1 MLTNNLV
8 ILFKTLRGVKRR
20 RTRCWSLDG
29 EWSQFSGSTD
39 TMTRKSQLH
48 PVSRHDV
55 VWLQWKLV
63 IFLYVA
69 LSLLSLV
76 SIHLQY
82 YSLTTLPPPALRR
95 WDSYPPPHILRRQR
109 PSEGRLPFLIS
120 AWSSAWLSVGQILQ
134 GFVLRL
140 CLWSAPVTGCFLS
153 LQESRLYASG
163 NFLQGADQA
172 NFSVYV
178 HSQPGFVFNE
188 ETTRSQY
195 FYNRQL
201 NNSINV
207 SVVHVIIDDL
217 NLSTLVRKKWIFF
230 SWNNSI
236 KLGVVYVFGDL
247 NISTPIKTNRVCFED
262 YEHMSKVS

>member
-1 MLTNNLV
+1 MLIAGRWV
-8 ILFKTLRGVKRR
+8 ITVLGKYRHNDEEVAAASSVTSRR
-20 RTRCWSLDG
+20 RMAPMEARYLFIRRAIS
-29 EWSQFSGSTD
+29 SFSCQYPPSVLFPD
-39 TMTRKSQLH
+39 
-48 PVSRHDV
+48 DV
-55 VWLQWKLV
+55 
-63 IFLYVA
+63 A
-69 LSLLSLV
+69 
-76 SIHLQY
+76 
-82 YSLTTLPPPALRR
+82 PALRR

-262 YEHMSKVS
+262 YEHMSEGS

>member
-1 MLTNNLV
+1 M
-8 ILFKTLRGVKRR
+8 
-20 RTRCWSLDG
+20 
-29 EWSQFSGSTD
+29 
-39 TMTRKSQLH
+39 
-48 PVSRHDV
+48 
-55 VWLQWKLV
+55 
-63 IFLYVA
+63 
-69 LSLLSLV
+69 
-76 SIHLQY
+76 
-82 YSLTTLPPPALRR
+82 
-95 WDSYPPPHILRRQR
+95 
-109 PSEGRLPFLIS
+109 
-120 AWSSAWLSVGQILQ
+120 GQILQ

-140 CLWSAPVTGCFLS
+140 CLWSAPGTGCFLS

-230 SWNNSI
+230 S
-236 KLGVVYVFGDL
+236 
-247 NISTPIKTNRVCFED
+247 
-262 YEHMSKVS
+262 